1 MSCTLRICLT
11 FIIYGLRV
19 FPGLFMN
26 IEATFQPQSQSQSRF
41 LSRSRCHGNSPSKTD
56 TEDNTRGTPRASS
69 NLPPPPLSL
78 GLLVCHLRS
87 VNLTPHTRLTEAQTA
102 CSVVY
107 RPVVKDGLN
116 IFLAPHRTRPISPT
130 ANTTYVFMIARQ
142 WYVIFSTLFPG
153 ISLSFGT
160 FQLLTIGYFSR

>member
-1 MSCTLRICLT
+1 MYASYLLN
-11 FIIYGLRV
+11 IYYLWPEVISWSLHEYRSHV
-19 FPGLFMN
+19 PAPVSVPVPVPVQVPLPRKFPLQN
-26 IEATFQPQSQSQSRF
+26 WHRRQHTWNATRELKPA
-41 LSRSRCHGNSPSKTD
+41 P
-56 TEDNTRGTPRASS
+56 A
-69 NLPPPPLSL
+69 PLSL

-87 VNLTPHTRLTEAQTA
+87 VNLTPHTWLTEAQTA

>member
-1 MSCTLRICLT
+1 MYASYLLN
-11 FIIYGLRV
+11 IYYLWPEV
-19 FPGLFMN
+19 ISWSLH
-26 IEATFQPQSQSQSRF
+26 EY
-41 LSRSRCHGNSPSKTD
+41 RSHVPAPVSVPVAVPVQVPLPRKSPSKTD

-69 NLPPPPLSL
+69 NLPPAPLSL

>member
-1 MSCTLRICLT
+1 MAWG
-11 FIIYGLRV
+11 Y
-19 FPGLFMN
+19 
-26 IEATFQPQSQSQSRF
+26 F
-41 LSRSRCHGNSPSKTD
+41 LVSSWISKPRSSPSLSPSPGSCPGPAATEIPPPKLTQKT
-56 TEDNTRGTPRASS
+56 THVERHARAQTCPR
-69 NLPPPPLSL
+69 PPLSL